1 MLGRLDRGVVRELID
16 KIGTAIFV
24 VDVLEDGGF
33 RLAAINRRVEE
44 ITGLHNEEVAGKEP
58 EEVFDAPGAA
68 RARKY
73 WQRCVEARHTIE
85 FENWQ
90 DFAAGRVWAVTTLV
104 PVLEQER
111 VLRLIGTAIEITA
124 RKQREQVL
132 RETAERF
139 RRLAEDGA
147 DLLWETDAE
156 RTWSYCGPQATHFF
170 GRPPEEVV
178 GRPVL
183 RFQSEEESKRMAPFV
198 EFVRSNRVPF
208 FGVEHKL
215 QRPDGSTLD
224 VESSGIPVF
233 DEDGTYRGYRGMT
246 RDISERKRTEAALRE
261 SREQLRHAQK
271 MEVVGTLATG
281 VAHDFNNLLTAIFG
295 YSEMARAHIP
305 EHSEALEALDGLE
318 EAARQASQ
326 VTQSLL
332 TLSRRT
338 HAPRAPI
345 DLTRLVH
352 ESVNLLQRVIPASIE
367 IEPRLDPD
375 IWVEGAASQLQ
386 QVILNLAL
394 NARDA
399 MPDGGRLGISVGRA
413 EGFGSLVVDDAG
425 TGMTEDVRERLFD
438 PFFTTKPR
446 ERGTGL
452 GMAIVHGIVEDHGGR
467 IRVES
472 EEGRGTRITVLL
484 PLCEASPT
492 EAAGGRGE
500 PAVRGQGELVLV
512 AEDQRQLRAIMAST
526 LRSAG
531 YRVLQAADGEQA
543 LELFQAHRDEARL
556 LVLDIDMPKLD
567 GLSFLEEV
575 TKQRPGLPAVVIS
588 GLADPPRVEQSCVR
602 FLAKPFPMAELA
614 RVAGEALAGTSGED
628 ATRAEDQDPPG

>member
-1 MLGRLDRGVVRELID
+1 MLGSLDRGVVRELID

-33 RLAAINRRVEE
+33 RMAAINRRVEQ
-44 ITGLHNEEVAGKEP
+44 ITGLDNDEIAGKPP
-58 EEVFDAPGAA
+58 EEIFDAAGAA
-68 RARKY
+68 RAQKY
-73 WQRCVEARHTIE
+73 WQRCVAARETIE

-104 PVLEQER
+104 PVLEQDK
-111 VLRLIGTAIEITA
+111 VLRLVGTAIEITA
-124 RKQREQVL
+124 RKLREQVL
-132 RETAERF
+132 RESAERF
-139 RRLAEDGA
+139 RQLAEEGA
-147 DLLWETDAE
+147 DLLWETDDQ
-156 RTWSYCGPQATHFF
+156 RVWSYCGPQSVHFF
-170 GRPPEEVV
+170 GQQPTEIV
-178 GRPVL
+178 GQPVM
-183 RFQSEEESKRMAPFV
+183 RYTSEEESKRMAPFV
-198 EFVRSNRVPF
+198 EFVRQNRVPF
-208 FGVEHKL
+208 FGVEHRL
-215 QRPDGSTLD
+215 QRSDGSTLD
-224 VESSGIPVF
+224 VESSGVPLF
-233 DEDGTYRGYRGMT
+233 GEDGTYRGYRGMT

-271 MEVVGTLATG
+271 MEAVGTLATG

-295 YSEMARAHIP
+295 YAEMARAHIP
-305 EHSEALEALDGLE
+305 EGSEALEALDGLE

-332 TLSRRT
+332 GLSSRT
-338 HAPRAPI
+338 DAPRTPI
-345 DLTRLVH
+345 DLTRLVR
-352 ESVNLLQRVIPASIE
+352 ESVNLLKRVIPASIE
-367 IEPRLDPD
+367 IETRFDKD
-375 IWVEGAASQLQ
+375 VWIEGAASQLQ
-386 QVILNLAL
+386 QVILNLAV

-399 MPDGGRLGISVGRA
+399 MPDGGRLGISVGRS

-467 IRVES
+467 IRVDT

-484 PLCEASPT
+484 PQCEAPPP
-492 EAAGGRGE
+492 EAAAGQADA
-500 PAVRGQGELVLV
+500 AVRGQGELVLV

-543 LELFQAHRDEARL
+543 LEAFRAHGDETRL
-556 LVLDIDMPKLD
+556 LVLDIDMPKRD
-567 GLSFLEEV
+567 GLSFLAEV
-575 TKQRPGLPAVVIS
+575 AQQRPGLPAVVIS
-588 GLADPPRVEQSCVR
+588 GLPDPPPMGQSCVR
-602 FLAKPFPMAELA
+602 FLAKPFRMAELA
-614 RVAGEALAGTSGED
+614 RVAGEALAGTGGED
-628 ATRAEDQDPPG
+628 ATLAKDQDPPG